1 MLTKNA
7 IIVESVRRYVR
18 WGRYQLK
25 IKTDIVVVGAGP
37 AGSSTAISAVR
48 NGGKVLILDRK
59 QNVGIPVQCGEAI
72 GKVGPGIAEI
82 DIPKDSIRNPIRG
95 FRVYSPGLLK
105 VDYKKPEYD
114 GYIVDRRVFDKE
126 LLAKAAEVGADV
138 LVDTNVT
145 DLIWDNGQV
154 KGVIARSKGERI
166 EIQADIVI
174 GADGVN
180 SIIAR
185 LTGLRRFF
193 KLKDLDSSVGYEM
206 TGVEFDDPDLMEFYM
221 GREVA
226 PRGYVWIFPKGD
238 KRANVGIGVGG
249 GYGEKIALEYLRSF
263 IEDHELGK
271 EKLGKAKII
280 EFRVGAIPVGGP
292 NEKNVTDSVMLVGDA
307 AGQVH
312 PITGGGIGY
321 AMVCGSIAGEVA
333 VECISNA
340 DTSEKA
346 LMKYESLWQERYGEE
361 FAKMLELR
369 KLLEETD
376 DKTLDKLGEVLSGK
390 NIVDLTAGKKV
401 SILFKGIAKRSRK
414 LLKLLNAF
422 RRLKLIS

>member
-1 MLTKNA
+1 M
-7 IIVESVRRYVR
+7 
-18 WGRYQLK
+18 K

-37 AGSSTAISAVR
+37 AGSTTAISAAR
-48 NGGKVLILDRK
+48 NGGEVLILDRK
-59 QNVGIPVQCGEAI
+59 QNIGIPVQCGEAI

-82 DIPKDSIRNPIRG
+82 NVPEDSIRNPIRG
-95 FRVYSPGLLK
+95 FRVYSPNLLK
-105 VDYKKPEYD
+105 VEYVKPEPD

-126 LLAKAAEVGADV
+126 LLAKATEEGANV
-138 LVDTNVT
+138 LVDTDVT
-145 DLIWDNGQV
+145 GLIWEHGIV
-154 KGVIARSKGERI
+154 KGVIARSMGEQV
-166 EIQADIVI
+166 EVKADIVI
-174 GADGVN
+174 GADGIN
-180 SIIAR
+180 STIAR
-185 LTGLRRFF
+185 LTGLRKFF
-193 KLKDLDSSVGYEM
+193 KLKDLDASVGYEM
-206 TGVEFDDPDLMEFYM
+206 TGVKIDDPDLMEFYM

-238 KRANVGIGVGG
+238 DRANVGIGVGG
-249 GYGEKIALEYLRSF
+249 GYGEKIALEYLQSF
-263 IEDHELGK
+263 IKNHELGK
-271 EKLGKAKII
+271 EKLGSAKII

-292 NEKNVTDSVMLVGDA
+292 NEKNVVDNVMLVGDA

-321 AMVCGSIAGEVA
+321 AMVCGSIAGRVA
-333 VECISNA
+333 VECITEG

-346 LMKYESLWQERYGEE
+346 LMKYELSWQDKYGEE
-361 FAKMLELR
+361 FVKMLELR

-401 SILFKGIAKRSRK
+401 SILFRGLAKRSKK

-422 RRLKLIS
+422 RTLKLIQ